1 VRRRSLPNRPGD
13 QAQRSDTSNDGF
25 TLIELVI
32 VIGVMPLVIG
42 ALAVG
47 LLSVFSLQSS
57 VSNRLTDSGD
67 AQVVSVNFQND
78 VQSAA
83 LITTASS
90 PVTAPTTPCQPA
102 GASGY
107 QVLGLQLGNGNLIS
121 YTATATSNPKVDN
134 LFRNRCDSAG
144 NVLTSAVVAHDIPN
158 PTMTPAPPVL
168 VTVTCTTGNPTCA
181 VGPPPANT
189 PAYASDWQSTVGIT
203 GVYFNTTAPGSTF
216 KYRVVAVP
224 AASASS
230 TQLAT
235 PIATS
240 TGCGF
245 ATPGTGTYVAKLCFV
260 DFTPWNTQTSDSS
273 VGCTSPAIGMSA
285 SIANTPY
292 TLSFCLSVSAQ
303 WNPGSGQ
310 SGPISGQTTPS
321 AGCGVVD
328 RTQNENDISAVPLPT
343 YVCPPTSEAFLG
355 NNGFYTGVPG
365 APALY
370 TVQSNSTA
378 IVSITHIQVLNS
390 NVAASNWSIVTGDA
404 ESTDTSENIT
414 WTSDQSLSLLQN
426 TTNSPVGNA
435 CQSTPPTFNTTYLT
449 GVGTTTVEC
458 SSTIS
463 EDHTGTVMLQAKTPQ
478 TLTVT
483 LNGGGLQAM
492 FFGVLLS

>member
-1 VRRRSLPNRPGD
+1 
-13 QAQRSDTSNDGF
+13 
-25 TLIELVI
+25 
-32 VIGVMPLVIG
+32 MPLVVG

-57 VSNRLTDSGD
+57 VSNRLTDSDD

-83 LITTASS
+83 MITTASA
-90 PVTAPTTPCQPA
+90 PVTAPTTPCQPP
-102 GASGY
+102 GAPGY

-121 YTATATSNPKVDN
+121 YTAGTTSNPKVDN
-134 LFRNRCDSAG
+134 LFRNRCDRAG
-144 NVLTSAVVAHDIPN
+144 NVITSAVVAHDIPN
-158 PTMTPAPPVL
+158 PLMTPPPPAL
-168 VTVTCTTGNPTCA
+168 VTITCTANNPTCA
-181 VGPPPANT
+181 VGPPPGNT
-189 PAYASDWQSTVGIT
+189 AAYASDWQSTVGIT
-203 GVYFNTTAPGSTF
+203 GVYFNTTAPASTF
-216 KYRVVAVP
+216 KYRLVAVP

-235 PIATS
+235 PTTTS
-240 TGCGF
+240 TGCSF
-245 ATPGTGTYVAKLCFV
+245 ATPGTGTYAQKLCFV

-285 SIANTPY
+285 NIANTPF

-310 SGPISGQTTPS
+310 SGSISGQTTPS
-321 AGCGVVD
+321 PGCGVVD

-365 APALY
+365 DPALY
-370 TVQSNSTA
+370 LVQNDSTA
-378 IVSITHIQVLNS
+378 VVSITNIHLLNG

-404 ESTDTSENIT
+404 ESTDTSESIT
-414 WTSDQSLSLLQN
+414 WASDQNLSLLAN

-435 CQSTPPTFNTTYLT
+435 CQSTPPTINTQYLT
-449 GVGTTTVEC
+449 GVGGPSVTC
-458 SSTIS
+458 SSSIS
-463 EDHTGTVMLQAKTPQ
+463 EDHTGTVMLQAKTPT